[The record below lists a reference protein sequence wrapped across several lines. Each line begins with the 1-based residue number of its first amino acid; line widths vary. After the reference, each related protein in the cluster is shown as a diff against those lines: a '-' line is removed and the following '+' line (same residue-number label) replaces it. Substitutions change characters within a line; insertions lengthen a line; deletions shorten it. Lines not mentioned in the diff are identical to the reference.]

1 MSAVDYRAEA
11 RADKDAAA
19 ARRRQDAAAAEEIRA
34 ARQLAD
40 DERAA
45 RLAAQQAADKA
56 RRKEDKAAWRREKL
70 TPQNVYRTGTLG
82 LVVASGLAS
91 LPAQVMHFV
100 EISPM
105 LLPLPLALEGAAW
118 VMAAGVAFADAR
130 QLAARVRWMLRAFVV
145 AAAGFAAWINYGY
158 GSHLD
163 GLTPAQQTT
172 AGVGL
177 AAVSLL
183 GPLLFEIRQWVSTL
197 AADEDETPAARARRR
212 HARLRRRH
220 HRAVARTAGRLLS
233 AAPVDSLTEED
244 AWAMAW
250 EIEQGADEP
259 GMTPDLVARRVTR
272 TAAYQ
277 AAEHT
282 TRNSKKKGWFGRNR
296 STPDLHETP
305 DPAPAPVKAESA
317 EEIAPAAA
325 PAVVEP
331 VDRPTV
337 VNLPKPVPAGF
348 LKSTLDLKPVAA
360 RSTRP
365 ARALAAESTRPA
377 RRVTHRVPDSA
388 RTRRPTRTLDQL
400 LAEARTKT
408 ADWSTADLT
417 AEAIRRE
424 VGTGAA
430 RARQLRDTLHAERSA
445 TAATAGGTA

>member
-1 MSAVDYRAEA
+1 MSPVDYRAEA
-11 RADKDAAA
+11 RADKNAAA
-19 ARRRQDAAAAEEIRA
+19 EQRRQDAAAADQRRA

-56 RRKEDKAAWRREKL
+56 RRKAEKAAWRQEKL
-70 TPQNVYRTGTLG
+70 TPQNVYRTGTLA

-91 LPAQVMHFV
+91 LPAQVMHFAG
-100 EISPM
+100 ISPM

-158 GSHLD
+158 GAHLD
-163 GLTPAQQTT
+163 GLTSAQQTT

-177 AAVSLL
+177 AAVTLL

-197 AADEDETPAARARRR
+197 AADEDETPDARARRR

-220 HRAVARTAGRLLS
+220 HRSVAKTAARLLS
-233 AAPVDSLTEED
+233 AAPVDSLTEEE
-244 AWAMAW
+244 AWEMAW
-250 EIEQGADEP
+250 EIEQGADQP
-259 GMTPDLVARRVTR
+259 GMTPALVARRVTR

-282 TRNSKKKGWFGRNR
+282 PRNSQKRGWFGRKR
-296 STPDLHETP
+296 STPDLREAP
-305 DPAPAPVKAESA
+305 DPAPAPVAVESGV
-317 EEIAPAAA
+317 EPDPAPA
-325 PAVVEP
+325 PVAVESGGQSA
-331 VDRPTV
+331 V
-337 VNLPKPVPAGF
+337 VNLPKPVPVGF
-348 LKSTLDLKPVAA
+348 LKSTLALKPVA
-360 RSTRP
+360 SQPTRP

-400 LAEARTKT
+400 LTEARTKT

-430 RARQLRDTLHAERSA
+430 RARQLRDTLLAERGEGV
-445 TAATAGGTA
+445 AA

>member
-11 RADKDAAA
+11 RADKAAVA
-19 ARRRQDAAAAEEIRA
+19 EQRRQDAAAAEQRRA

-56 RRKEDKAAWRREKL
+56 RRKEEKASWRREKL

-177 AAVSLL
+177 AAVTLL

-197 AADEDETPAARARRR
+197 AADEDETPDARARRR

-244 AWAMAW
+244 AWARAW

-305 DPAPAPVKAESA
+305 DPAPVEAESA

-331 VDRPTV
+331 VDGAAV

-348 LKSTLDLKPVAA
+348 LKSTLDLKPVTS
-360 RSTRP
+360 RPSRP

-424 VGTGAA
+424 LGTGAA

-445 TAATAGGTA
+445 TAARAGEAA

>member
-11 RADKDAAA
+11 RADKAAVA
-19 ARRRQDAAAAEEIRA
+19 EQRRQDAAAAEQRRA

-56 RRKEDKAAWRREKL
+56 RRKEEKASWRREKL

-177 AAVSLL
+177 AAVTLL

-197 AADEDETPAARARRR
+197 AADEDETPDARARRR

-244 AWAMAW
+244 AWARAW

-305 DPAPAPVKAESA
+305 DPAPAPVEAESA
-317 EEIAPAAA
+317 VEIAPAAA

-331 VDRPTV
+331 VDGAAV

-348 LKSTLDLKPVAA
+348 LKSTLDLKPVT
-360 RSTRP
+360 SRP
-365 ARALAAESTRPA
+365 SRPTRALAAESTRPA

-400 LAEARTKT
+400 LTEARTKT

-424 VGTGAA
+424 LGTGAA

-445 TAATAGGTA
+445 TAARAGEAA

>member
-11 RADKDAAA
+11 RADKAAVA
-19 ARRRQDAAAAEEIRA
+19 EQRRQDAAAAEQRRA

-45 RLAAQQAADKA
+45 RLAAQQAADKT
-56 RRKEDKAAWRREKL
+56 RRKQEKAAWRREKL

-145 AAAGFAAWINYGY
+145 AAASFAAWINYGY
-158 GSHLD
+158 GSHLT

-177 AAVSLL
+177 AAVTLL

-197 AADEDETPAARARRR
+197 AADEDETPDARARRR

-282 TRNSKKKGWFGRNR
+282 PRNGMKRGWFGRNR
-296 STPDLHETP
+296 STPDLRGTP
-305 DPAPAPVKAESA
+305 SPVPAPVGAESGEDA
-317 EEIAPAAA
+317 APVAA

-331 VDRPTV
+331 VGRSAV

-424 VGTGAA
+424 LGTGAA

-445 TAATAGGTA
+445 TAARAGEAA

>member
-11 RADKDAAA
+11 RADKAAVA
-19 ARRRQDAAAAEEIRA
+19 EQRRQDAAAAEQRRA

-56 RRKEDKAAWRREKL
+56 RRKEEKASWRREKL
-70 TPQNVYRTGTLG
+70 TPQNVYRTGTLS

-130 QLAARVRWMLRAFVV
+130 QLAARVRWLLRTFVV
-145 AAAGFAAWINYGY
+145 AAASFAASINYSY
-158 GSHLD
+158 GTHLD
-163 GLTPAQQTT
+163 GLTPVQQTT

-177 AAVSLL
+177 AAVTLL

-197 AADEDETPAARARRR
+197 AADEGETPDARARRR

-220 HRAVARTAGRLLS
+220 HRSVAKTAGRLLS
-233 AAPVDSLTEED
+233 AAPVDSLTEEE
-244 AWAMAW
+244 AWEMAW

-282 TRNSKKKGWFGRNR
+282 TRNSKKEGWFGRKR
-296 STPDLHETP
+296 STSDLRETSGP
-305 DPAPAPVKAESA
+305 FPTPVEAESA
-317 EEIAPAAA
+317 AEHASASAPAEAEQVGRSA
-325 PAVVEP
+325 
-331 VDRPTV
+331 V
-337 VNLPKPVPAGF
+337 VNLPKPVPVGF
-348 LKSTLDLKPVAA
+348 LKSTLTLKPVTA
-360 RSTRP
+360 RPARP
-365 ARALAAESTRPA
+365 ARALAAESIRPA
-377 RRVTHRVPDSA
+377 RRITHRVPDSA

-408 ADWSTADLT
+408 ADWPTADLT
-417 AEAIRRE
+417 AEAIRRT

-430 RARQLRDTLHAERSA
+430 RARQIRDTLHAERTTTA
-445 TAATAGGTA
+445 TAAGEAA

>member
-11 RADKDAAA
+11 RADKAAVA
-19 ARRRQDAAAAEEIRA
+19 EQRRQDAAAAEEIRA

-56 RRKEDKAAWRREKL
+56 RRKEEKAAWRREKL

-177 AAVSLL
+177 AAVTLL

-197 AADEDETPAARARRR
+197 AADEDETPDARARRR

-220 HRAVARTAGRLLS
+220 HRAVAKTAGRLLS

-250 EIEQGADEP
+250 EIEQGADQP

-282 TRNSKKKGWFGRNR
+282 TRKSKKKGWFGRNR

-305 DPAPAPVKAESA
+305 DLAPAPVEAESA

-348 LKSTLDLKPVAA
+348 LK
-360 RSTRP
+360 STRP

-424 VGTGAA
+424 LGTGAA
-430 RARQLRDTLHAERSA
+430 RARQLRDTLHAERA
-445 TAATAGGTA
+445 TAARAGEAA

>member
-11 RADKDAAA
+11 RADKAAVA
-19 ARRRQDAAAAEEIRA
+19 EQRRQDAAAAEQRRA

-45 RLAAQQAADKA
+45 RLSAQQAADKA

-158 GSHLD
+158 GSHLT

-177 AAVSLL
+177 AAVTLL

-197 AADEDETPAARARRR
+197 AADEDETPDARARRR

-220 HRAVARTAGRLLS
+220 HREVARTAGRLLS

-305 DPAPAPVKAESA
+305 DPAPAPVKTGSA
-317 EEIAPAAA
+317 KDADPAAA

-331 VDRPTV
+331 VDRAAV

-348 LKSTLDLKPVAA
+348 LKSTLDLKPVTSRPA
-360 RSTRP
+360 RP

-400 LAEARTKT
+400 LTEARTKT
-408 ADWSTADLT
+408 ADWSTPALT

-424 VGTGAA
+424 LGTGAA
-430 RARQLRDTLHAERSA
+430 RARQLRDTLLAERGVAVAVASEVA
-445 TAATAGGTA
+445 

>member
-11 RADKDAAA
+11 RADKAAVA
-19 ARRRQDAAAAEEIRA
+19 EQRRQDAAAAEQRRA

-158 GSHLD
+158 GSHLT

-177 AAVSLL
+177 AAVTLL

-197 AADEDETPAARARRR
+197 AADEDETPDARARRR

-233 AAPVDSLTEED
+233 AAPVDSLTEEK

-259 GMTPDLVARRVTR
+259 GMTPDLVARRVAR

-305 DPAPAPVKAESA
+305 DPVPAPVEAGSGV
-317 EEIAPAAA
+317 EIAPAAA

-331 VDRPTV
+331 VDGAAV

-348 LKSTLDLKPVAA
+348 LKSTLDLKPVAT
-360 RSTRP
+360 RPSRP

-408 ADWSTADLT
+408 AGWSTADLT

-424 VGTGAA
+424 LGIGAA
-430 RARQLRDTLHAERSA
+430 RARQLRDMLLAERA
-445 TAATAGGTA
+445 AAVATAGEAA

>member
-19 ARRRQDAAAAEEIRA
+19 ARRRQDAAVAEEIRA
-34 ARQLAD
+34 ARQLAE

-56 RRKEDKAAWRREKL
+56 RRKEEKASWRREKL

-177 AAVSLL
+177 AAVTLL

-197 AADEDETPAARARRR
+197 AADEDETPDARARRR

-282 TRNSKKKGWFGRNR
+282 TRNSKKKGWFGRKR
-296 STPDLHETP
+296 STPDLREASGPLPTP
-305 DPAPAPVKAESA
+305 VEPESA
-317 EEIAPAAA
+317 EDAAPAAA

-331 VDRPTV
+331 IDRPTV
-337 VNLPKPVPAGF
+337 VNLPKPVPVGF
-348 LKSTLDLKPVAA
+348 LKSTVALKPVA
-360 RSTRP
+360 SQPTRP

-377 RRVTHRVPDSA
+377 RRITHRVPDSA

-408 ADWSTADLT
+408 ADWPTADLT

-430 RARQLRDTLHAERSA
+430 RARQIRDTLHAERSA
-445 TAATAGGTA
+445 TATTTSGAA

>member
-11 RADKDAAA
+11 RADKAAVA
-19 ARRRQDAAAAEEIRA
+19 EQRRQDAAAAEQRRA

-158 GSHLD
+158 GSHLT
-163 GLTPAQQTT
+163 GLTSAQQTT

-177 AAVSLL
+177 AAVTLL

-197 AADEDETPAARARRR
+197 AADEDETPDARARRR

-233 AAPVDSLTEED
+233 AAPVDSLTEEE

-305 DPAPAPVKAESA
+305 DPAPAPVETEPA

-331 VDRPTV
+331 VDGAAV

-348 LKSTLDLKPVAA
+348 LKSTLDLKPVAT

-388 RTRRPTRTLDQL
+388 RTRRPARTLDQL

-408 ADWSTADLT
+408 AGWSTADLT

-424 VGTGAA
+424 LGIGAA
-430 RARQLRDTLHAERSA
+430 RARQLRDTLLAERA
-445 TAATAGGTA
+445 AAATAGEAA